1 MKKSKEVFL
10 GCVYRNI
17 HRKGITEFMEWLDHD
32 TDFFTAPA
40 STKYH
45 GACEGGLV
53 SHSLAVYNRAFAL
66 NGLFDLGL
74 DKSSLAIATLFHDIC
89 KCNFYTKELKNKKVY
104 ITQDEA
110 AQIDKSRVR
119 FDNGGA
125 YIWEQV
131 EAYTVNEKEKF
142 GGHGSKSVYL
152 LMKFLNLSLE
162 EAAAINCHMGAYDMS
177 TYSKPSDVYQVNKL
191 AFIVHLADEVATFI
205 DET

>member
-1 MKKSKEVFL
+1 MNKAKEVFL
-10 GCVYRNI
+10 GCVFRNI
-17 HRKGITEFMEWLDHD
+17 HRKGITDLINYLEQE

-45 GACEGGLV
+45 GACEGGLL

-66 NGLFDLGL
+66 NGLLDLDL
-74 DKSSLAIATLFHDIC
+74 DKESIAVATLFHDLC
-89 KCNFYTKELKNKKVY
+89 KCNFYVKEKKNKKVY
-104 ITQDEA
+104 LTFDETQNE
-110 AQIDKSRVR
+110 DKSKIR

-125 YIWEQV
+125 YIWDCV
-131 EAYTVNEKEKF
+131 DAYTVNEKEKF

-152 LMKFLNLSLE
+152 IMKHMDLSLE

-177 TYSKPSDVYQVNKL
+177 NYSKPSDVYAVNKL
-191 AFIVHLADEVATFI
+191 AFIVHIADEMATFI